1 MVLIRQTKSNQ
12 WNFMV
17 KQSYLYVNRQEEI
30 ETKIKRQRLYRIG
43 ASTIR
48 LHFIY
53 RWSGVVMIPKLNEM
67 FRYLQSV
74 YDSDSKEGPSVAI
87 PGSEIQPK

>member
-1 MVLIRQTKSNQ
+1 MRKKAKTYLI
-12 WNFMV
+12 FFFV
-17 KQSYLYVNRQEEI
+17 
-30 ETKIKRQRLYRIG
+30 
-43 ASTIR
+43 
-48 LHFIY
+48 FIAM

-67 FRYLQSV
+67 FMFRYLQCV